1 MSEGKRI
8 RQNPL
13 EKKPWADT
21 AQGKA
26 PTPPA
31 DAAPD
36 NPPAPEPT
44 AAKASDQ
51 QAPPVLPADA
61 APADQAEPPPKRKAS
76 YSVSLSEETLEA
88 ARNAA
93 YWERETLS
101 GLFERG
107 VLALIEDMA
116 KAAGHESGRFPE
128 RTGRIKTGR
137 PPK

>member
-8 RQNPL
+8 KQNPL
-13 EKKPWADT
+13 GKPWADT

-26 PTPPA
+26 PTPPT
-31 DAAPD
+31 DAAPA

-44 AAKASDQ
+44 AAKAPDQ
-51 QAPPVLPADA
+51 QAPPDA

-76 YSVSLSEETLEA
+76 YSVSLSEETLDA